1 MAEPSLQLGNGNWAG
16 KSGNLLGYHKIDNNF
31 YADELTF
38 TRASS
43 GTIVNAEG
51 LIESVASGI
60 PRVDYLNNA
69 NGSLLLE
76 PQRTNLMPHSENY
89 SVANWAKGNSSVS
102 SNAATSPSGI
112 VNADKL
118 VENTNTSTHTLFYN
132 SPNTPV
138 TSGLEYS
145 ISFFAKADGRNVRVS
160 NAAESGQ
167 NVYYNLSSGAI
178 ISSGFAVDASS
189 MDSYG
194 NGWYR
199 CVMTFTASTSI
210 AQINLGLINSSS
222 LESYLGDGVSGVN
235 IWGVQIEAGSYPT
248 SYTPTS
254 GTTVTRLGDA
264 SATTG
269 LSDVIGQTE
278 GTIYSEFELTEDS
291 TFTILEINA
300 ANSTTNRIL
309 AYRNGSNI
317 VFIVQVGNVI
327 QINNPTAFTFASI
340 NKVAVTYKANDFKI
354 YANGSLLKAYTSGSI
369 PSSLDT
375 LALADNNVSNKHQV
389 IRSLMIFDSVL
400 TNTELATLTT
410 I

>member
-1 MAEPSLQLGNGNWAG
+1 MSGDLDTTTTAQLRVYLAEADNDSSFDGNGT
-16 KSGNLLGYHKIDNNF
+16 SGIYIYGAQLNSGSTAKTY
-31 YADELTF
+31 YPTT
-38 TRASS
+38 TRL
-43 GTIVNAEG
+43 N
-51 LIESVASGI
+51 I
-60 PRVDYLNNA
+60 PRVDYLNNS

-76 PQRTNLMPHSENY
+76 SQRTNEFKY
-89 SVANWAKGNSSVS
+89 SNDFANAIWVK
-102 SNAATSPSGI
+102 
-112 VNADKL
+112 
-118 VENTNTSTHTLFYN
+118 TSTTITSDEIA
-132 SPNTPV
+132 SPIYGEMADSILATATTAQHRVLQTPATNGVGAFTMYIKQKELSRIVIHLLGVNKGRGFDCSDNT
-138 TSGLEYS
+138 T
-145 ISFFAKADGRNVRVS
+145 FAAIGVAAD
-160 NAAESGQ
+160 AA
-167 NVYYNLSSGAI
+167 YYN
-178 ISSGFAVDASS
+178 ISDF
-189 MDSYG
+189 G
-194 NGWYR
+194 NGWSKIEVYDGSGATTR
-199 CVMTFTASTSI
+199 VDVYLASPVVG
-210 AQINLGLINSSS
+210 ANNSVWT
-222 LESYLGDGVSGVN
+222 GDGTSKMY
-235 IWGVQIEAGSYPT
+235 ISAAQFEQGSYPT
-248 SYTPTS
+248 SYIPTS
-254 GTTVTRLGDA
+254 GTTVTRLQDT
-264 SATTG
+264 SSTTG

-375 LALADNNVSNKHQV
+375 LALADNNLSNKHQV